1 MRAEGAVSNSQKRT
15 HFVGNRIVHVAIS
28 LAIGLRKSMS
38 KNGIRQIDSFVNGIV
53 FASVILQENY
63 PESENSDNTESF
75 AEIFEA
81 CAEEAQSILISED
94 FAFQIKEIKEHQIG
108 IVDQLPLEMLVEAGS
123 SGFLTIKTIAM
134 EEGFGKRDALKIA
147 SMVII
152 AALLTSGEKN
162 TDQLAEFIFHIKK
175 KAKVWERV
183 LADADDML
191 SSEGGLDFM
200 SL

>member
-63 PESENSDNTESF
+63 PESENSDNTES
-75 AEIFEA
+75 

-134 EEGFGKRDALKIA
+134 EEGFGKRDALKIE